1 MGLIKESLAE
11 RWHFSEALRYVALGH
26 MGSFHKEE
34 GKVQNVLLGNWYKR
48 EKGAQRNRAV

>member
-48 EKGAQRNRAV
+48 EKGAQRNS